1 MFHTSL
7 VTPIAFIPLNPP
19 PPRGECA
26 LISQRVI
33 ERFNCNCHHNLWG
46 FFPLYD
52 FVTPRLQLCV
62 PPPRSAVYN
71 GPVRVASETVK
82 VRDDSDKTQSAED
95 YISAEGSE
103 FYEYLVAMVPPDG
116 I

>member
-1 MFHTSL
+1 M
-7 VTPIAFIPLNPP
+7 
-19 PPRGECA
+19 R
-26 LISQRVI
+26 
-33 ERFNCNCHHNLWG
+33 
-46 FFPLYD
+46 
-52 FVTPRLQLCV
+52 
-62 PPPRSAVYN
+62 PPRSAVCD